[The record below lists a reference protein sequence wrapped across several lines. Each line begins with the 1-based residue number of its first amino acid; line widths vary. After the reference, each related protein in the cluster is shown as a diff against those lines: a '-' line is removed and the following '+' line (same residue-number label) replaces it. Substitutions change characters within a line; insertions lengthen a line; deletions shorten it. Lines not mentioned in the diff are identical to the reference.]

1 MKSTSRR
8 RMPRVLVLDVGGTHV
23 KAAFS
28 DSPQEWVIASG
39 PKLTPR
45 KMLRAVERA
54 IRGEKYDVVT
64 IGYPGP
70 VAHGKISRNPVHL
83 GAGWVGFDFRE
94 AFGRPVRILNDAA
107 MQALGNYTQGH
118 MLFLGLGTGLG
129 SAMVVEGVVQP
140 MELAHLPYKKGR
152 SFEEYVGEAAL
163 DRLGRKKWAKEVD
176 RVVQIL
182 VAALEPDEV
191 VLGGGNARKLGKILP
206 GVRRADNREAIVG
219 GIRLWGG
226 SGWVG
231 LPSPGPDLAPPSSRR
246 RKSGPRRTPA

>member
-1 MKSTSRR
+1 MKSPSRR
-8 RMPRVLVLDVGGTHV
+8 RVPRVLVLDVGGTHV
-23 KAAFS
+23 KAALS
-28 DSPQEWVIASG
+28 NSPREWVIPSG

-45 KMLRAVERA
+45 RMLRAVERA
-54 IRGEKYDVVT
+54 VTGEKYDVVT

-70 VAHGKISRNPVHL
+70 VSRGKISREPVHL
-83 GAGWVGFDFRE
+83 GPGWVTFDFRG

-107 MQALGNYTQGH
+107 MQALGNYAEGH

-129 SAMVVEGVVQP
+129 SAMVIEGVVQP

-152 SFEEYVGEAAL
+152 TFEEYVGEAAL
-163 DRLGRKKWAKEVD
+163 ERLGRKKWAKEVD

-191 VLGGGNARKLGKILP
+191 VLGGGNARKLGKLLP

-231 LPSPGPDLAPPSSRR
+231 LPSPGPGRKPVARR
-246 RKSGPRRTPA
+246 HPRTSAGRK